1 MTGLHGTIVGD
12 TDSGDAVPPGVI
24 EELSTRYEIVREAGR
39 GGMAT
44 VWLALRRTD
53 GARVAL
59 KILRP
64 GIARALGPDRFLRE
78 IRIATEVRA
87 PSLMP
92 LEESGDVDGN
102 LYYVMPF
109 AEGGTLRQ
117 RLDASPQ
124 LPIDEALQ
132 ITTRIASGVAA
143 LHAQGFVHR
152 DIKPENVLLDADG
165 SARLADYGIAR
176 ALHTV
181 ASDLHTTTGMVLGT
195 PSYMS
200 PEQAGGEAVDARSD
214 IYAIGCVLYEMLAGT
229 PPFQGASAM
238 AVISRHMNEPPPPIR
253 VVRSTVTDEL
263 AAVVT
268 RALAK
273 VPADRFPTVTAFVDA
288 LNVVSGTYTGAFTG
302 AFTGASSHSGPR
314 ASMPRRRSALA
325 WLGAAAVV
333 ALCGSAYWWSERY
346 PELDATRV
354 VVLPF
359 TETDRTRSTEGDNMT
374 IVVGSALER
383 TESSRWL
390 DGVSLMS
397 DAERSA
403 PSAVSAGR
411 ALALARE
418 ARAAFVVDGVIMR
431 RRDSTAVAIRLL
443 DTKTGAVLRQAT
455 TTAPRAVSLTEIAL
469 RSIVQILPSLT
480 GMSAAVDMSA
490 LVGHDAS
497 AVDSWLRGERA
508 FRSTQMDSAFRLL
521 ERAVAQD
528 STLAPAAFRAAIA
541 ASWTNRPEKALTLV
555 RLALRHPE
563 ALTNRQRPFAVS
575 LERFLS
581 GRADEAL
588 VTLRLV
594 LTEATESAEAW
605 MLAGEI
611 QYHLLP
617 TIGID
622 SLARRAI
629 PPPVDWPLE
638 TLAHNAFLRAQQID
652 SAFSPPLLHLGE
664 IAARHA
670 DVVEASRY
678 AARATAMSH
687 DSAWATQM
695 RLTTRCIGEGPASVE
710 WTSEVRRSAA
720 TVFRIGAVLQSSTD
734 PRPRRCA
741 MAAFAAIL
749 AGQPVQAPE
758 YWTSLLGLHAM
769 LIAQAEVP
777 RALAIVDTAV
787 ANGLPQAVGLFVIDA
802 TAGID
807 VGDRATSFVQQLEA
821 SIATRGPPSLWLLS
835 LEAARTNDEP
845 RLRTLQAILRRR
857 ASDTTATRLD
867 SLMLQTAGAYLA
879 VARRDTTR
887 AIAILDALVPTAAHR
902 EVEYSLWESL
912 APERILHC
920 RLLLAR
926 GRSADAQR
934 LASLFD
940 QPNVFVHQL
949 FLPASLDVRARAAR
963 AMGDAAQE
971 TRFRDRLTRLR
982 GVVRR

>member
-1 MTGLHGTIVGD
+1 VSVTGLHGTIVGD
-12 TDSGDAVPPGVI
+12 SEGEAVPPGVI
-24 EELSTRYEIVREAGR
+24 EELSTRYEILSEAGR

-78 IRIATEVRA
+78 IRIATAVRA
-87 PSLMP
+87 PTLMP

-124 LPIDEALQ
+124 LPVDEAIR
-132 ITTRIASGVAA
+132 ITRRIATGAGA
-143 LHAQGFVHR
+143 LHAEGFVHR

-176 ALHTV
+176 ALQSV
-181 ASDLHTTTGMVLGT
+181 ASDLHTSTGMVLGT

-200 PEQAGGEAVDARSD
+200 PEQAGGESVDGRSD

-229 PPFQGASAM
+229 PPFVGASAM

-253 VVRSTVTDEL
+253 IVRSTVTDGL

-273 VPADRFPTVTAFVDA
+273 VPADRYQDVPAFLDA
-288 LNVVSGTYTGAFTG
+288 LDAATGA
-302 AFTGASSHSGPR
+302 ALGASSFAEPR
-314 ASMPRRRSALA
+314 TSIRRQRGALA
-325 WLGAAAVV
+325 LLGTAAVV
-333 ALCGSAYWWSERY
+333 VLSGIAYWRSTRQ

-359 TETDRTRSTEGDNMT
+359 TETDRSRSIEGDNMT
-374 IVVGSALER
+374 ILVGSALER
-383 TESSRWL
+383 TETSRWL

-403 PSAVSAGR
+403 PRAVSADR
-411 ALALARE
+411 ALSLARQVK
-418 ARAAFVVDGVIMR
+418 AGFVVDGVILR
-431 RRDSTAVAIRLL
+431 RGDSTAVAVRLI
-443 DTKTGAVLRQAT
+443 DVKTGTVLRQVN
-455 TTAPRAVSLTEIAL
+455 TTAPDSVSITEIAL
-469 RSIVQILPSLT
+469 RSIVQILPALT
-480 GMSAAVDMSA
+480 GMSEAVDVSA
-490 LVGHDAS
+490 LVGHDAA

-508 FRSTQMDSAFRLL
+508 FRSTQMDSALRLL

-541 ASWTNRPEKALTLV
+541 ASWTNRTDKALTLV

-575 LERFLS
+575 LERFLA

-588 VTLRLV
+588 VRLRPV
-594 LTEATESAEAW
+594 LTEASESAEAW

-611 QYHLLP
+611 HYHLLP

-638 TLAHNAFLRAQQID
+638 TFAHDAFLRAQQID
-652 SAFSPPLLHLGE
+652 SGFSPPLAHLAE
-664 IAARHA
+664 IAARHGDA
-670 DVVEASRY
+670 AAAARY
-678 AARATAMSH
+678 AARATGVSH
-687 DSAWATQM
+687 DSAWANQM
-695 RLTTRCIGEGPASVE
+695 RLTTRCLGEGPTSVD
-710 WTSEVRRSAA
+710 WASEVRRGAA
-720 TVFRIGAVLQSSTD
+720 TVFRVAAVLQSSTD

-769 LIAQAEVP
+769 LIAQADVS

-787 ANGLPQAVGLFVIDA
+787 ANGLPQAVGLFVLDA

-807 VGDRATSFVQQLEA
+807 VGGRATSFVRQLESA
-821 SIATRGPPSLWLLS
+821 IATRGPPSLWLLS
-835 LEAARTNDEP
+835 LEAARMGDEP
-845 RLRTLQAILRRR
+845 RLRDLQAILRRR
-857 ASDTTATRLD
+857 AGDTTATRLD

-879 VARRDTTR
+879 VARHDTVK

-912 APERILHC
+912 APERILQC

-926 GRSADAQR
+926 GRYADAAR

-949 FLPASLDVRARAAR
+949 FLPASLEIRARAAN
-963 AMGDAAQE
+963 AMGDRVRD

-982 GVVRR
+982 SVVRP